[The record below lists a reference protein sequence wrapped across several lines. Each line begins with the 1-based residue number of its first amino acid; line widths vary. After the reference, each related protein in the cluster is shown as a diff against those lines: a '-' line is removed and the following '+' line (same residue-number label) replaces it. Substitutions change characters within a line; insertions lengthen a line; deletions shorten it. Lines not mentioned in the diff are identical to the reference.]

1 MVRFQLYMLVRES
14 PLTQLPPGNRMNAGC
29 KPTSTFARSGR
40 RPFVRLWNVC
50 RGKSETRASH
60 TVPGCEMTTDSR
72 PLEWLLAGTSESEK
86 CCQPVVRPV
95 TVPCA

>member
-29 KPTSTFARSGR
+29 NPTSTSARSGR

-50 RGKSETRASH
+50 RGKSETTSSH
-60 TVPGCEMTTDSR
+60 TVPACEMTTDNR
-72 PLEWLLAGTSESEK
+72 PLALPPDGTNGREK
-86 CCQPVVRPV
+86 CCQPVIRPV
-95 TVPCA
+95 TGDRK